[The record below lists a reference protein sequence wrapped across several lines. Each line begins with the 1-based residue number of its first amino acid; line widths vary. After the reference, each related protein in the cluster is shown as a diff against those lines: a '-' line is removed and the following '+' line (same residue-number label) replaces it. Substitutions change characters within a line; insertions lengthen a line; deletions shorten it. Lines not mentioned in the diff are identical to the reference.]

1 MIERQSFIEKA
12 FKKTKYRLRY
22 KIIVVPLYRERYKQ
36 PFNTAV
42 MNAQNA
48 IQILQAYAT
57 GLSAQSRQHKV
68 QSQVFASWGLKKLAD
83 KYADHSKEEAEWVD
97 KMVARIIE
105 LGGEPKVEATPE
117 QKIYKDVVE
126 FIKADLAVSVKE
138 VPVLGQVTL
147 SLAED
152 MTTYDIMKAYYQDE
166 EQDMYWMQGQLD
178 LFECIGLQN
187 WLVQQ
192 L

>member
-1 MIERQSFIEKA
+1 MLYLCIVNDINKIQSI
-12 FKKTKYRLRY
+12 
-22 KIIVVPLYRERYKQ
+22 
-36 PFNTAV
+36 

-83 KYADHSKEEAEWVD
+83 KYNDHSVEEAAWVE
-97 KMVARIIE
+97 KMVNRIID

-126 FIKADLAVSVKE
+126 FLKADLAVSEKE

-152 MTTYDIMKAYYQDE
+152 MTTYDLMKGYYQDE
-166 EQDMYWMQGQLD
+166 EEDMYWMQQQLA
-178 LFECIGLQN
+178 LIECIGLQN
-187 WLVQQ
+187 WLIQQ

>member
-1 MIERQSFIEKA
+1 
-12 FKKTKYRLRY
+12 
-22 KIIVVPLYRERYKQ
+22 
-36 PFNTAV
+36 

-178 LFECIGLQN
+178 LIECIGLQN

>member
-1 MIERQSFIEKA
+1 
-12 FKKTKYRLRY
+12 
-22 KIIVVPLYRERYKQ
+22 
-36 PFNTAV
+36 

-57 GLSAQSRQHKV
+57 GLSTQSRQHKV

-178 LFECIGLQN
+178 LIECIGLQN

>member
-1 MIERQSFIEKA
+1 
-12 FKKTKYRLRY
+12 
-22 KIIVVPLYRERYKQ
+22 
-36 PFNTAV
+36 

-48 IQILQAYAT
+48 SQILQAYAT

-178 LFECIGLQN
+178 LIECIGLQN